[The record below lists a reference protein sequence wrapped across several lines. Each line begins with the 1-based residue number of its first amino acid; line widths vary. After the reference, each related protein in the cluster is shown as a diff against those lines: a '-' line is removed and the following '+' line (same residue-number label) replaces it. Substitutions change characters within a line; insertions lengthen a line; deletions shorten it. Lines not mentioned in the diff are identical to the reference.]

1 MSAVLHPIQTLI
13 RERPMSL
20 YQVLVVALC
29 VFINAIDGFDILALS
44 FASPVI
50 VREWGLTPEQ
60 TGFVFGANLAGIGI
74 GAFVWSFVADLVG
87 RRPVIIL
94 GTLFMSVGMI
104 ATATVDGLNGLALCR
119 LVTGLGIGAMVST
132 AGTLAIEYSAAR
144 WRTVSVALVVL
155 GYPVGGAVG
164 GLATSWLMAH
174 YGWRPI
180 FLFGGSLTVLL
191 LPLLLWRLPES
202 IEFLLERQPRNALAR
217 INRYAARLALPV
229 LEVLPP
235 PGARVGAVGQFV
247 ELWRPAHRRASLT
260 LCVLYPLYMF
270 TFYFFI
276 SWSTKMATERGLS
289 DAAAVGMSSLISLS
303 GIAGGVV
310 FGLVAARVRLT
321 RLVATLAVL
330 MSLGIVAFGVL
341 PATPGALNLA
351 ALLQGFIMWGT
362 SATIYS
368 VIALSYPVRVRASG
382 IGLVVTIGRAG
393 SALGPLCAGLLRG
406 AGYEWSF
413 VALVLAIPAVL
424 AAVLITTLRPDSHT
438 SPRPVAPGTRC

>member
-1 MSAVLHPIQTLI
+1 VSAAVHPIQTLI

-180 FLFGGSLTVLL
+180 FLFGGSLT
-191 LPLLLWRLPES
+191 
-202 IEFLLERQPRNALAR
+202 R

-341 PATPGALNLA
+341 PATPGVLNLA

-438 SPRPVAPGTRC
+438 TPRPVAPGTRF